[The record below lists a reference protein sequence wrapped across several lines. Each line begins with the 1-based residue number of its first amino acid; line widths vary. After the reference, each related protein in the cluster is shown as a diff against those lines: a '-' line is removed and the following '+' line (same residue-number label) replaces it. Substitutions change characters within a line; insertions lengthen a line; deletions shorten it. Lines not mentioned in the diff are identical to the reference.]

1 MMNFCILT
9 LLLWAIRKLLWLID
23 SNIMKSAEN
32 KIKEVFCFVTDILYF
47 ILYFIVEISLG
58 TKTEQAICSQY
69 MQTATENKNTKFNK
83 SVDKKQNSFLLTL
96 LEPITQ
102 PCENYENNDNNS
114 ANSKVA

>member
-1 MMNFCILT
+1 MMNFCLLT

-23 SNIMKSAEN
+23 SNMLNSVEN
-32 KIKEVFCFVTDILYF
+32 KIKEVFSFVTDILYF
-47 ILYFIVEISLG
+47 ILCFIVEISLG

-69 MQTATENKNTKFNK
+69 MQTATESKNTK
-83 SVDKKQNSFLLTL
+83 SVARKQNSFLLTL

>member
-1 MMNFCILT
+1 MMNFCLLT

-23 SNIMKSAEN
+23 SNMLNSVEN
-32 KIKEVFCFVTDILYF
+32 KIKEVFSFVTDILYF
-47 ILYFIVEISLG
+47 ILCFIVEISLG

-69 MQTATENKNTKFNK
+69 MQTATESKNAKSNK
-83 SVDKKQNSFLLTL
+83 SVARKQNSFLLTL